1 MAYAYITE
9 FEKLAVDAQGKPV
22 MCGQRPAVNA
32 QRVAIG
38 AASAAISTA
47 INARTRFVHV
57 TTDQACSFRCDKGTP
72 TAVTTD
78 TRLPADG
85 EAWFGLPADNDG
97 TYKVAV
103 IANG

>member
-9 FEKLAVDAQGKPV
+9 FEKLATDATGKPI
-22 MCGQRPAVNA
+22 MCGVRPAINA

-38 AASAAISTA
+38 AASASISTA
-47 INARTRFVHV
+47 INARTRFVHI
-57 TTDQACSFRCDKGTP
+57 TTDQACSYRCGKGAQ

-85 EAWFGLPADNDG
+85 EGWFGIDHNDG
-97 TYKVAV
+97 TLIVAV